1 MNQPA
6 EPRSVLETRLTH
18 ETHRRASALLAEA
31 ASSPSADPEALTHLR
46 DFLVATLHHHHES
59 EDHILWPL
67 IEATAPGSSAPLVA
81 LGEEH
86 GELERKLRVL
96 AEAPVPA
103 AEPRDALAEAARD
116 VRDLVHRHLEHE
128 EPVLF
133 PALREHLTAEQ
144 WDEFSLQVVTT
155 TPPVGALLMIGFVNE
170 FATQQE
176 LDAMMSGLPATV
188 LEMAP
193 AMAAEAAKV
202 LAAVRG

>member
-1 MNQPA
+1 MNHL
-6 EPRSVLETRLTH
+6 EPHSVLETRLTH
-18 ETHRRASALLAEA
+18 QTHRRASALLAEA
-31 ASSPSADPEALTHLR
+31 ANSATADPEALTHLR

-67 IEATAPGSSAPLVA
+67 IEKSAPGSSQPLVA

-86 GELERKLRVL
+86 EELERELQAL

-103 AEPRDALAEAARD
+103 SGPRDALAEAATS

-133 PALREHLTAEQ
+133 PALRDHVTPEQ
-144 WDEFSLQVVTT
+144 WNDFSLQVITT
-155 TPPVGALLMIGFVNE
+155 TPPEGAMLLIGFLNE

-176 LDAMMSGLPATV
+176 LDAMMAELPGPA
-188 LEMAP
+188 LEAAP

>member
-1 MNQPA
+1 MNQLA

-18 ETHRRASALLAEA
+18 ETHRRASALLADA
-31 ASSPSADPEALTHLR
+31 ANSRSADPEALTHLR

-59 EDHILWPL
+59 EDHVLWPL

-86 GELERKLRVL
+86 EELERKLRAL

-144 WDEFSLQVVTT
+144 WDEFSLQVVST

-193 AMAAEAAKV
+193 VMAAEAAKV